1 MSEEKNSQVITAE
14 LMQQIENAA
23 VSAARDVLGGRRI
36 IDVEGP
42 YGVGLTTV
50 EVGNDDKC
58 REPGPLEASAVV
70 SRALSVPMIYRRFA
84 ISKRRIAAFREM
96 GQPLNLKVAEDAAQA
111 VAAREEEFIYFGQP
125 DFNLSGL
132 LTAPGRQTVK
142 AGNWDNV
149 DEVLADVINAVNVL
163 DSKGYRG
170 PYGLAL
176 APELYNNLFRRYPGS
191 DLLQIEHLK
200 RLCTRGIV
208 KAAIEGCVP
217 VARDVGSIV
226 LGQDSRHRCGARTL
240 CHQRIAAAED
250 RSAGCDLH
258 DSGGTQPSDQASL
271 RSRRRLEP
279 QRRAPAAL
287 RRRHLHSSN
296 GNVT

>member
-1 MSEEKNSQVITAE
+1 MSEENISDIVTAE
-14 LMQQIENAA
+14 LMERIEAAA
-23 VSAARDVLGGRRI
+23 VSAARDVISGRRI

-42 YGVGLTTV
+42 YGIGLTTV

-58 REPGPLEASAVV
+58 REPAPQEASAVV
-70 SRALSVPMIYRRFA
+70 SHALSVPMIYRRFA

-111 VAAREEEFIYFGQP
+111 VAEREEEFIYLGQP

-132 LTAPGRQTVK
+132 LTASGRQTIK
-142 AGNWDNV
+142 GGNWENV
-149 DEVLADVINAVNVL
+149 DEVLSDVINAVNML

-208 KAAIEGCVP
+208 KAPKVNGGVLIS
-217 VARDVGSIV
+217 RDVGSIV
-226 LGQDSRHRCGARTL
+226 LGQDLQVSYLASD
-240 CHQRIAAAED
+240 AAHEHFAVSESMLLKIEAPD
-250 RSAGCDLH
+250 AICTIPGTREPSKKAG
-258 DSGGTQPSDQASL
+258 
-271 RSRRRLEP
+271 
-279 QRRAPAAL
+279 
-287 RRRHLHSSN
+287 
-296 GNVT
+296 